1 MAPASIKPIL
11 SLIRK
16 ILIKLTK
23 NISYIQNYQ
32 LKIINQMGSTVY
44 ETKVRDPLYEINL
57 SSWTGPG
64 LYFLQIIDYRK
75 NIIDIRKIILR

>member
-1 MAPASIKPIL
+1 VRLYLSDATDGCGSSIENY
-11 SLIRK
+11 SLMHKYR
-16 ILIKLTK
+16 
-23 NISYIQNYQ
+23 
-32 LKIINQMGSTVY
+32 LKIINQMDSTVY
-44 ETKVRDPLYEINL
+44 ETQVRDPLYEINL